1 MDLRKVKKL
10 IELLEESALVEMEIS
25 EGENTI
31 RLSRAHPGGAPVM
44 HPGNSVAQVTEVAAV
59 PQTVAPASTMDSAE
73 TLDGSVVESPMVG
86 TYYDSSSPDADSF
99 VKVGSRVEKGDPL
112 CIIEAMKTFNQ
123 IEAET
128 DGTITAIHKSSGD
141 PVEYGEPLFTIA

>member
-25 EGENTI
+25 EGDNTI
-31 RLSRAHPGGAPVM
+31 RLSRAHPAGAAIM
-44 HPGNSVAQVTEVAAV
+44 HPGNSSAQPAAV
-59 PQTVAPASTMDSAE
+59 ASVPEAAPPASSDESTE
-73 TLDGSVVESPMVG
+73 ITDGSVVESPMVG
-86 TYYDSSSPDADSF
+86 TYYDSPSPDADPF
-99 VKVGSRVEKGDPL
+99 VKVGSRVKKGDTL

-123 IEAET
+123 IEAEA
-128 DGTITAIHKSSGD
+128 DGTIKAIHKSSGD